1 MTFEDALLDKAQ
13 KDIENTEKLCSEQ
26 NNAKKF
32 SLKKAFGLSKHDKH
46 DKLEKQVNACVLIP
60 FFKIAFLFKFNVLE
74 WRK

>member
-1 MTFEDALLDKAQ
+1 MTFEDGLLDKAQ

-46 DKLEKQVNACVLIP
+46 DKPEKQVNAWVY
-60 FFKIAFLFKFNVLE
+60 
-74 WRK
+74 